1 MTTSAAPPGTGAQ
14 GPDPA
19 APLAPPGERGPVR
32 LLRAVGRAF
41 EPVRR
46 APVTVFVVVALW
58 AVGAFTGSLGSG
70 PSGTLLSDIGVGV
83 PALTDGRW
91 WTPLTSVLWCPGIG
105 NYIGSTL
112 LLLLLGSAAEQRMGS
127 LRTAVVLFLGQVLG
141 SLLGTGI
148 VKLGALAGEDWLDD
162 LSRNLTATPGIGA
175 CAVGAF
181 LSYRLDALW
190 RRRLQLGLIVFPLML
205 VLYVGHLQ
213 GVLRLAGVVVG
224 LALGALAHGDTH
236 RMRMPHAS
244 HAEGR
249 VLVALVVAASA
260 IGPLIATLYK
270 DSLGPFN
277 VLDLYVSGGP
287 SPQDIA
293 DACTEAGSSDCARV
307 HAQDHF
313 YGSPAMLMGIAIPL
327 LLLVLA
333 EGLRRGLRLSWR
345 ITVAAQLVW
354 LGLMAYLLS
363 DIASH
368 PDRYVLEGS
377 DLSDQKAAMIQAVVE
392 QMLLPLLVLVLL
404 FLTRRLFAQVLP
416 RTTVTWLAGTVGGAL
431 LLACVAYVGV
441 GYAVRDQYTPD
452 ATFAKLVSGL
462 PTQFLPPSYE
472 PFFFQGRAPVPVGG
486 TALALYEYCGMLF
499 WMVALIALFVAFRRP
514 LLHADPGAAA
524 RARALLAA
532 HGGTTLSYLT
542 TWPGNHYWFSADG
555 RAAVAYRVHSTVALT
570 TGDPFGEPTARA
582 DAIDGFAAYCDRRGW
597 TPCFYSVTAD
607 AKARTDALGWSS
619 VQVAEDT
626 VVPLPELAFTGK
638 KWQDVRTA
646 LNKAKKE
653 GITAEWHVFPKAP
666 IALTDQVRSISE
678 EWVADKGLPEMG
690 FTLGGLDE
698 LDDPHVRCLLAV
710 DGDRTVH
717 GITSWMPVYG
727 DSANAGERKEGEAAA
742 FLPGTAPARP
752 VGWTLDF
759 MRRRSDGFRGSMEF
773 LIASAA
779 LGFKEEGA
787 QFLSLSGAP
796 LARSDTGEPPAAL
809 QRLLDYAGRTLEP
822 VYGFRSLL
830 NFKAK
835 FQPEYRPMYMC
846 YPDPAAL
853 PSITRAIGKAYL
865 PHMKPSQGVRLMRK
879 LTG

>member
-1 MTTSAAPPGTGAQ
+1 MTTPEAPADAAAPEPA
-14 GPDPA
+14 PA

-32 LLRAVGRAF
+32 WLRAAGRAF

-58 AVGAFTGSLGSG
+58 AVGAFTGSLGGG
-70 PSGTLLSDIGVGV
+70 PPTSLLNDVGVGV
-83 PALTDGRW
+83 PALAEGRW
-91 WTPLTSVLWCPGIG
+91 WTPLTSVLWCSGIG

-127 LRTAVVLFLGQVLG
+127 VRTAVVLVLGQVFG
-141 SLLGTGI
+141 ALLGTGV
-148 VKLGALAGEDWLDD
+148 VKLGELAGEDWLND
-162 LSRNLTATPGIGA
+162 LAQDLTATPGIGA

-181 LSYRLDALW
+181 LSFRLSALW
-190 RRRLQLGLIVFPLML
+190 RRRLQLCLIVFPLML
-205 VLYVGHLQ
+205 ALYVGHLQ
-213 GVLRLAGVVVG
+213 GVLRLAGTVVG
-224 LALGALAHGDTH
+224 LGLGALAHRHTH
-236 RMRMPHAS
+236 RLRMPHAS
-244 HAEGR
+244 HSEGR

-260 IGPLIATLYK
+260 LGPLIATLYK

-287 SPQDIA
+287 SAQDIA
-293 DACTEAGSSDCARV
+293 DACVRAASTDCARI

-345 ITVAAQLVW
+345 ITVAAQLLW
-354 LGLMAYLLS
+354 LGLMAFLLS

-392 QMLLPLLVLVLL
+392 QMMLPLLVLVLL
-404 FLTRRLFAQVLP
+404 FLTRRLFDQRVS

-431 LLACVAYVGV
+431 LLACVAYVGI
-441 GYAVRDQYTPD
+441 GYAVRDQFTPD
-452 ATFAKLVSGL
+452 ATFSKLVSGL
-462 PTQFLPPSYE
+462 PTQFFPPSYE
-472 PFFFQGRAPVPVGG
+472 PFFFQGQAPVPVGG
-486 TALALYEYCGMLF
+486 TALSLYEYCGMLF
-499 WMVALIALFVAFRRP
+499 WVVTLIALFVAFRRP
-514 LLHADPGAAA
+514 QVHADPDAAT
-524 RARALLAA
+524 RARALLRA
-532 HGGTTLSYLT
+532 HGGSTLSYLT
-542 TWPGNHYWFSADG
+542 TWPGNHYWFAADG

-570 TGDPFGEPTARA
+570 TGDPFGEPSARA
-582 DAIDGFAAYCDRRGW
+582 DAIDGFAEYCDQRGW

-607 AKARTDALGWSS
+607 AKSRTDALGWSS

-646 LNKAKKE
+646 LNKAKKQ
-653 GITAEWHVFPKAP
+653 GITAEWHTFPKAP

-698 LDDPHVRCLLAV
+698 LDDPDVRCLLAV

-727 DSANAGERKEGEAAA
+727 DSSSGEGADGDGEGGE
-742 FLPGTAPARP
+742 ARP

-835 FQPEYRPMYMC
+835 FQPSYRPMYMC

-853 PSITRAIGKAYL
+853 PTITRAIGKAYL
-865 PHMKPSQGVRLMRK
+865 PHMKPAQGVRLMRK
-879 LTG
+879 LTS

>member
-1 MTTSAAPPGTGAQ
+1 MSSSEASAG
-14 GPDPA
+14 PA
-19 APLAPPGERGPVR
+19 AEEPAPQSPLAPPGERGPVR
-32 LLRAVGRAF
+32 WLRAIARAF
-41 EPVRR
+41 EPVTR

-58 AVGAFTGSLGSG
+58 VVGAATASLGGG
-70 PSGTLLSDIGVGV
+70 PPQSLLDQVGVGV
-83 PALTDGRW
+83 PALADGRW
-91 WTPLTSVLWCPGIG
+91 WTPLTSLLWCSGIG

-112 LLLLLGSAAEQRMGS
+112 LLLLLGGAAEQRMGS
-127 LRTAVVLFLGQVLG
+127 VRTGVVLVLGQILG
-141 SLLGTGI
+141 SLLGVGV
-148 VKLGALAGEDWLDD
+148 VKLGSVAGEDWLDE
-162 LSRNLTATPGIGA
+162 LARNLTATPSIGT

-181 LSYRLDALW
+181 LSFRLSALW
-190 RRRLQLGLIVFPLML
+190 RRRLQLALILVPLML
-205 VLYVGHLQ
+205 ALYVGHLQ
-213 GVLRLAGVVVG
+213 GVLRLAGTVVG
-224 LALGALAHGDTH
+224 LAMGALAHRDSH
-236 RMRMPHAS
+236 RLRMPHAS
-244 HAEGR
+244 HSEGR

-260 IGPLIATLYK
+260 LGPIIATLYK

-293 DACTEAGSSDCARV
+293 DTCAQAGAACDRIR
-307 HAQDHF
+307 AQDHF
-313 YGSPAMLMGIAIPL
+313 YNSPAMIMGIAIPA

-333 EGLRRGLRLSWR
+333 EGLRRGLRLAWR
-345 ITVAAQLVW
+345 ITVVAQLVW

-363 DIASH
+363 DIVSN
-368 PDRYVLEGS
+368 PDQYVLDGS
-377 DLSDQKAAMIQAVVE
+377 DSSDQKAAMVQAVVE
-392 QMLLPLLVLVLL
+392 QMMLPLLVLVLL
-404 FLTRRLFAQVLP
+404 LFTWRLFDLNLP
-416 RTTVTWLAGTVGGAL
+416 RTTVTWLTGVVGGTL
-431 LLACVAYVGV
+431 LLACLAYVGI
-441 GYAVRDQYTPD
+441 GYAVRGQFSPD
-452 ATFAKLVSGL
+452 ATFGKLVSGL
-462 PTQFLPPSYE
+462 PSQFLPPSYE
-472 PFFFQGRAPVPVGG
+472 PFFFQGEAPIPVGG
-486 TALALYEYCGMLF
+486 TALSLYEYCGMLF
-499 WMVALIALFVAFRRP
+499 WVVGVVALLVAFRRP
-514 LLHADPGAAA
+514 SMHADADAAA

-532 HGGTTLSYLT
+532 HGGSTLSYLT
-542 TWPGNHYWFSADG
+542 TWPGNHYWFSDDG

-570 TGDPFGEPTARA
+570 TGDPFGAPSARA
-582 DAIDGFAAYCDRRGW
+582 DAVDGFAEYCDRKGW
-597 TPCFYSVTAD
+597 TPCFYSVTAE
-607 AKARTDALGWSS
+607 AKSRTDALGWSS

-653 GITAEWHVFPKAP
+653 GITAEWHVFPEAP
-666 IALTDQVRSISE
+666 LSLTDQIRSISE

-698 LDDPHVRCLLAV
+698 LDDPHVRCLVAV
-710 DGDRTVH
+710 DEDRTVH

-727 DSANAGERKEGEAAA
+727 DSGDDADKEGEDDK
-742 FLPGTAPARP
+742 GVQP

-796 LARSDTGEPPAAL
+796 LARSDTAEPPAAL
-809 QRLLDYAGRTLEP
+809 QRLLDYAGRTMEP

-853 PSITRAIGKAYL
+853 PNITRAIGKAYL
-865 PHMKPSQGVRLMRK
+865 PHMSPAQGVRLMRK
-879 LTG
+879 LAS

>member
-1 MTTSAAPPGTGAQ
+1 MTTSAASADPGERE
-14 GPDPA
+14 PA
-19 APLAPPGERGPVR
+19 APLAPPGEHGPVR

-58 AVGAFTGSLGSG
+58 SVGALTRSLGSG
-70 PSGTLLSDIGVGV
+70 PSGTLLNDVGVGV
-83 PALTDGRW
+83 PALAAGRW
-91 WTPLTSVLWCPGIG
+91 WTPLTSILWCPGIG

-127 LRTAVVLFLGQVLG
+127 VRTGVVLFLGQVLG

-148 VKLGALAGEDWLDD
+148 VKLGALAGEDWLHD

-224 LALGALAHGDTH
+224 LGLGALAHGDTH

-244 HAEGR
+244 HGEGR

-260 IGPLIATLYK
+260 VGPLIATLYK
-270 DSLGPFN
+270 DSFGPFN

-287 SPQDIA
+287 SARDIA
-293 DACTEAGSSDCARV
+293 DACVDAGSSDCARV

-345 ITVAAQLVW
+345 ISVAAQLVW

-404 FLTRRLFAQVLP
+404 LFTRRRFEQGLSRA
-416 RTTVTWLAGTVGGAL
+416 TVTWLAGIVGGSL
-431 LLACVAYVGV
+431 LLACVTYVGV

-452 ATFAKLVSGL
+452 ATFPRLVSGL

-472 PFFFQGRAPVPVGG
+472 PFFFRGQAPVPVGG

-499 WMVALIALFVAFRRP
+499 WVVTLIALFVAFRRP
-514 LLHADPGAAA
+514 LLHPDPGAAA

-532 HGGTTLSYLT
+532 HGGSTLSYLT
-542 TWPGNHYWFSADG
+542 TWPGNRYWFSADG

-570 TGDPFGEPTARA
+570 TGDPFGEESARG
-582 DAIDGFAAYCDRRGW
+582 DAIEGFAAYCDRHAL

-653 GITAEWHVFPKAP
+653 GITAEWHTFPRAP
-666 IALTDQVRSISE
+666 IALTDQIRSISE

-698 LDDPHVRCLLAV
+698 LDDPHVRCLVAV

-717 GITSWMPVYG
+717 GVTSWMPVYG
-727 DSANAGERKEGEAAA
+727 DSAQPDAREAADGA
-742 FLPGTAPARP
+742 AARP

-796 LARSDTGEPPAAL
+796 LARSGTGEPPAAL
-809 QRLLDYAGRTLEP
+809 QRLLDHAGRALEP

-865 PHMKPSQGVRLMRK
+865 PHMKPSEGVRLMRK
-879 LTG
+879 LTA

>member
-1 MTTSAAPPGTGAQ
+1 MTTPEAADAGARE
-14 GPDPA
+14 PEPS

-32 LLRAVGRAF
+32 WLHAVGRAF

-58 AVGAFTGSLGSG
+58 AVGALTGSLGAG
-70 PSGTLLSDIGVGV
+70 PSTTLLNDIGMGV
-83 PALTDGRW
+83 PALADGRW

-127 LRTAVVLFLGQVLG
+127 ARTAVVLFLGQVLG
-141 SLLGTGI
+141 SLLGAGV
-148 VKLGALAGEDWLDD
+148 VKLGALGGDDWPRD
-162 LSRNLTATPGIGA
+162 LSGQLTATPGIGA
-175 CAVGAF
+175 CALGAF
-181 LSYRLDALW
+181 LSFRLAALW
-190 RRRLQLGLIVFPLML
+190 RRRLQLSLIVFPLML
-205 VLYVGHLQ
+205 ALYVGHLQ
-213 GVLRLAGVVVG
+213 GVLRLGGVVVG
-224 LALGALAHGDTH
+224 LGLGALAHRHTH
-236 RMRMPHAS
+236 RLRMPHAS
-244 HAEGR
+244 HSEGR

-270 DSLGPFN
+270 DSFGPFN

-287 SPQDIA
+287 SPQDVA
-293 DACTEAGSSDCARV
+293 DACVRADSAGCARIR
-307 HAQDHF
+307 AQDRF
-313 YGSPAMLMGIAIPL
+313 YGSPAMLMGVAIPL
-327 LLLVLA
+327 LLFVLA
-333 EGLRRGLRLSWR
+333 DGLRRGLRPAWR

-354 LGLMAYLLS
+354 LGLMAFLLS

-368 PDRYVLEGS
+368 PDQYVLEGS
-377 DLSDQKAAMIQAVVE
+377 DLSDQKAAMIQAVAE

-404 FLTRRLFAQVLP
+404 LLARRLFDQRLS
-416 RTTVTWLAGTVGGAL
+416 RTTVTWLAGTVGGTL
-431 LLACVAYVGV
+431 LLACVAYVGI
-441 GYAVRDQYTPD
+441 GYAVRDQFTPD
-452 ATFAKLVSGL
+452 ARFWKLVAGL

-472 PFFFQGRAPVPVGG
+472 PFFFRGQAPIPVGG
-486 TALALYEYCGMLF
+486 TALSLYEYCGMLF
-499 WMVALIALFVAFRRP
+499 WVVSLVTLFVAFRRP
-514 LLHADPGAAA
+514 LMRADADAAA
-524 RARALLAA
+524 LARALLAA
-532 HGGTTLSYLT
+532 HGGSTLSYLT

-570 TGDPFGEPTARA
+570 TGDPFGEPSARGE
-582 DAIDGFAAYCDRRGW
+582 AIDGFAAYCDRRGW

-653 GITAEWHVFPKAP
+653 GITAEWHTFPQAP
-666 IALTDQVRSISE
+666 VALTDQIRSISE

-727 DSANAGERKEGEAAA
+727 DSGAAED
-742 FLPGTAPARP
+742 GAPVAP

-796 LARSDTGEPPAAL
+796 LARSDTAEPPAAL

-835 FQPEYRPMYMC
+835 FQPQYRPMYMC

-865 PHMKPSQGVRLMRK
+865 PHMKPAQGVRLMRR
-879 LTG
+879 LTT

>member
-1 MTTSAAPPGTGAQ
+1 MTTPEASADAGAQ
-14 GPDPA
+14 EPAPA
-19 APLAPPGERGPVR
+19 APLAPPGEHGPVR
-32 LLRAVGRAF
+32 WLHAAGRAL

-46 APVTVFVVVALW
+46 APVTVFMVVALW
-58 AVGAFTGSLGSG
+58 AVGALTASLGSG
-70 PSGTLLSDIGVGV
+70 PSTTLLNDVGVGV
-83 PALTDGRW
+83 PALADGRW
-91 WTPLTSVLWCPGIG
+91 WTPLTSMLWCPGIG

-112 LLLLLGSAAEQRMGS
+112 LLLLVGSAAEQRMGS
-127 LRTAVVLFLGQVLG
+127 VRTAVVLVLGQVLG
-141 SLLGTGI
+141 SLLGIGV
-148 VKLGALAGEDWLDD
+148 VKLCALAGEDWLSD
-162 LSRNLTATPGIGA
+162 LSHKLTATPGIGA

-181 LSYRLDALW
+181 LSFRLNALW
-190 RRRLQLGLIVFPLML
+190 RRRLQLCLIVFPLML
-205 VLYVGHLQ
+205 ALYVGHLQ
-213 GVLRLAGVVVG
+213 GVLRLGGVVVG
-224 LALGALAHGDTH
+224 LGLGVLAHRHTH
-236 RMRMPHAS
+236 RLRMPHAS
-244 HAEGR
+244 HSEGR

-260 IGPLIATLYK
+260 VGPLIATLYK
-270 DSLGPFN
+270 DSYGPFN

-287 SPQDIA
+287 GPQEVA
-293 DACTEAGSSDCARV
+293 DACVRAGSTDCARV

-333 EGLRRGLRLSWR
+333 EGLRRGLRPSWR
-345 ITVAAQLVW
+345 ITVASQVVW

-363 DIASH
+363 DVVSH

-377 DLSDQKAAMIQAVVE
+377 DLSDRKAAMIQSVSE
-392 QMLLPLLVLVLL
+392 QMMLPLLVLVLL
-404 FLTRRLFAQVLP
+404 LFARHLFDQRLS
-416 RTTVTWLAGTVGGAL
+416 RTTVGWLAGAAGGTFL
-431 LLACVAYVGV
+431 LSCLAYVGI
-441 GYAVRDQYTPD
+441 GYAVRDQFTPT
-452 ATFAKLVSGL
+452 ATFSKLIAGI
-462 PTQFLPPSYE
+462 PAQFLPPSYE
-472 PFFFQGRAPVPVGG
+472 PFFFRGRAPVPIGG
-486 TALALYEYCGMLF
+486 TALSLYEYCGMLF
-499 WMVALIALFVAFRRP
+499 WVVTLIALFMAFRRP
-514 LLHADPGAAA
+514 LLHADPDAAT

-532 HGGTTLSYLT
+532 HGGSTLSYLT

-570 TGDPFGEPTARA
+570 TGGPFGVPSARGE
-582 DAIDGFAAYCDRRGW
+582 AIGGFAAYCDRRGW

-607 AKARTDALGWSS
+607 VRARTDALGWSS

-626 VVPLPELAFTGK
+626 VVPLPQLAFTGK

-646 LNKAKKE
+646 MNKARKE
-653 GITAEWHVFPKAP
+653 GITAEWHTFPEAP
-666 IALTDQVRSISE
+666 LALTDQIRSISE

-710 DGDRTVH
+710 DEDRTVH

-727 DSANAGERKEGEAAA
+727 DAGNTTVEETGEAAGS
-742 FLPGTAPARP
+742 PSAPP

-796 LARSDTGEPPAAL
+796 LARSDTAKPPAAL

-835 FQPEYRPMYMC
+835 FQPEYRPLYMC
-846 YPDPAAL
+846 YRDPAAL
-853 PSITRAIGKAYL
+853 PNITRAIGKAYL
-865 PHMKPSQGVRLMRK
+865 PHMKPAQGVRLMRR
-879 LTG
+879 LTA

>member
-1 MTTSAAPPGTGAQ
+1 MTTSEASAAAAEDPA
-14 GPDPA
+14 PA

-32 LLRAVGRAF
+32 WLRAVGRAF

-58 AVGAFTGSLGSG
+58 SVGAFTGSLGGG
-70 PSGTLLSDIGVGV
+70 PPAPLLNDVGVGV
-83 PALTDGRW
+83 PALADGRW
-91 WTPLTSVLWCPGIG
+91 WTPLTSVLWCSGIG

-112 LLLLLGSAAEQRMGS
+112 LLLLLGAAAEQRMGS
-127 LRTAVVLFLGQVLG
+127 VRTGVVMFLGQVLG
-141 SLLGTGI
+141 SLLGTAV
-148 VKLGALAGEDWLDD
+148 VKLGSLAGEDWLDE
-162 LSRNLTATPGIGA
+162 LSHDLTATPGIAA

-181 LSYRLDALW
+181 LSFRLSALW
-190 RRRLQLGLIVFPLML
+190 RRRLQLILIVFPLML
-205 VLYVGHLQ
+205 ALYVGHLQ
-213 GVLRLAGVVVG
+213 GVLRLAGTVVG
-224 LALGALAHGDTH
+224 LGLGAFAHRDTH
-236 RMRMPHAS
+236 RLRMPHAS
-244 HAEGR
+244 HSEGR

-260 IGPLIATLYK
+260 LGPLVATLYK

-287 SPQDIA
+287 SAQQIA
-293 DACTEAGSSDCARV
+293 DACVRAGTECDRIR
-307 HAQDHF
+307 AQDHF

-345 ITVAAQLVW
+345 ITVVAQLVW
-354 LGLMAYLLS
+354 LGLMAFLLS

-377 DLSDQKAAMIQAVVE
+377 DQADQKAAMIQAVVE

-404 FLTRRLFAQVLP
+404 FLTRRVFDQRLP
-416 RTTVTWLAGTVGGAL
+416 RATVTWLAGTVGGTL
-431 LLACVAYVGV
+431 LLSCLAYVGI
-441 GYAVRDQYTPD
+441 GYAVRDQFTPD
-452 ATFAKLVSGL
+452 ATFSKLVSGL

-472 PFFFQGRAPVPVGG
+472 PFFFQGQAPVPVGG
-486 TALALYEYCGMLF
+486 TALTLYEYCGMLF
-499 WMVALIALFVAFRRP
+499 WVVTLIALFVAFRRP
-514 LLHADPGAAA
+514 LMHADADAAA
-524 RARALLAA
+524 RARALLTA
-532 HGGTTLSYLT
+532 HGGSTLSYLT

-570 TGDPFGEPTARA
+570 TGDPFGEASARA
-582 DAIDGFAAYCDRRGW
+582 DAIDGFAEYCDERGW

-607 AKARTDALGWSS
+607 AKSRTDALGWSS

-653 GITAEWHVFPKAP
+653 GITAEWHSFPEAP
-666 IALTDQVRSISE
+666 IALTDQIRSISE

-710 DGDRTVH
+710 DEDRTVH

-727 DSANAGERKEGEAAA
+727 DSGD
-742 FLPGTAPARP
+742 PAEDGADPRP

-796 LARSDTGEPPAAL
+796 LARSDTAEPPAAL
-809 QRLLDYAGRTLEP
+809 QRLLDYAGRVLEP

-835 FQPEYRPMYMC
+835 FQPRYRPMYMC

-853 PSITRAIGKAYL
+853 PNITRAIGKAYL
-865 PHMKPSQGVRLMRK
+865 PHMKPAQGVRLMRK
-879 LTG
+879 LTA